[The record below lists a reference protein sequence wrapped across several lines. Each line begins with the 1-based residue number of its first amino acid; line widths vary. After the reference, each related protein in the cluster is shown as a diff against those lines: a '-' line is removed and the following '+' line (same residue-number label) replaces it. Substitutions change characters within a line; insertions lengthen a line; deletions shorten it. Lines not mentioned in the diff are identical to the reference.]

1 MDTVP
6 PTPVRA
12 HRTACILAPDR
23 SRPGGVRCGVE
34 PPSCQHLA
42 HGDLWDRLCK
52 RVLRR
57 HAAWLDFM
65 MRAALRRR
73 RQVPVDPERAAAPVI
88 ALDPPRT
95 GVPHRECTILAVPA
109 SPYRPR

>member
-57 HAAWLDFM
+57 C
-65 MRAALRRR
+65 
-73 RQVPVDPERAAAPVI
+73 RQVPVDPEGEAAPVI

-109 SPYRPR
+109 SPYRLR